1 MRKFKNALL
10 LFLLVT
16 MSAILFAC
24 NNDENAS
31 NNGAESSSET
41 DTENSS
47 TNNEPQEISMMFNLH
62 VPEVPDKRLEEM
74 LEEATNTKL
83 DIRWVPD
90 NNYAENLNTAIAT
103 NNLPDVFLLKD
114 VTLDQQKEAVR
125 DGQYWEIGPY
135 LEEFPNLSKLNPD
148 ILKNTSIDGKIYT
161 LYAGR
166 PLSRQGLI
174 YRKDWADN
182 LGLDTPT
189 NLDELYEMMRAFT
202 EDDPDGNGKDDTIG
216 LTDREILGTF
226 ENFAT
231 WHGAPN
237 NWGEKDGELL
247 PQFMFPEYREAMDYF
262 KSLFDN
268 GYINKDAPVTS
279 KTDQQELLKNGT
291 AGVYIGTMGDVEG
304 MYKDAVAINP
314 DVVLD
319 VHNYIEGPDGEY
331 RTRSIPGYGSMLI
344 FPKAAIEDEE
354 ELRGVLSFFDYLMSP
369 EGSNLLIWGVEGEH
383 HEVID
388 GKAQVIEENKEKF
401 DREIL
406 PYTPLEIGEPATNG
420 RYTGH
425 FEYEP
430 RAKAEELY
438 EDNNNYLVADPTAAL
453 DSATWANTSETLTQ
467 IMEDAT
473 YQYFLGQID
482 SDGFDQAIEKW
493 KEAGGAQVIEE
504 YNEQWKAQQ

>member
-1 MRKFKNALL
+1 MKNWSKVLIPCYLVLIGFLL
-10 LFLLVT
+10 LGC
-16 MSAILFAC
+16 S
-24 NNDENAS
+24 NNESAS
-31 NNGAESSSET
+31 NNKGG
-41 DTENSS
+41 NSDS
-47 TNNEPQEISMMFNLH
+47 GPQEISIMLNLH
-62 VPEVPDKRLEEM
+62 VPEVPDKRLEE
-74 LEEATNTKL
+74 LIEKETNTQL

-114 VTLDQQKEAVR
+114 VTLDQQKAAIR
-125 DGQYWEIGPY
+125 DDQYWEIGPY
-135 LEEFPNLSKLNPD
+135 LDDYPNLSKLNKD
-148 ILKNTSIDGKIYT
+148 ILKNTAVDGKIYT

-182 LGLDTPT
+182 LGLGTPT
-189 NLDELYEMMRAFT
+189 NLEELYEMMRAFT

-237 NWGEKDGELL
+237 NWGEKDGQLL

-291 AGVYIGTMGDVEG
+291 AGVYIGTMGDVES
-304 MYKDAVAINP
+304 MYQDALAINP
-314 DVVLD
+314 GVVLD

-344 FPKAAIEDEE
+344 FPKAAVETEE
-354 ELRGVLSFFDYLMSP
+354 ELKGILSFFDYLMTP
-369 EGSNLLIWGVEGEH
+369 EGANLLLWGVEGEH
-383 HEVID
+383 YEVVD
-388 GKAQVIEENKEKF
+388 GKGKVIEENRDTF
-401 DREIL
+401 NRQIL
-406 PYTPLEIGEPATNG
+406 PYTSLEIGEPDTNG
-420 RYTGH
+420 RYIGY

-438 EDNNNYLVADPTAAL
+438 KDNNDYLVHDPTAAL
-453 DSATWANTSETLTQ
+453 ESATWASKSETLTQ
-467 IMEDAT
+467 IITDAT

-482 SDGFDQAIEKW
+482 NEGFDQAIEEW
-493 KEAGGAQVIEE
+493 KEAGG
-504 YNEQWKAQQ
+504 

>member
-1 MRKFKNALL
+1 MGKKSIFVWSM
-10 LFLLVT
+10 LV
-16 MSAILFAC
+16 MFMLAAC
-24 NNDENAS
+24 SDDDTSS
-31 NNGAESSSET
+31 NEESSSG
-41 DTENSS
+41 
-47 TNNEPQEISMMFNLH
+47 PQEISMMFNLH
-62 VPEVPDKRLEEM
+62 VPEVPEPRLEEL

-135 LEEFPNLSKLNPD
+135 LEEFPNLNKLKPE
-148 ILKNTSIDGKIYT
+148 ILKNTMIDGKLYT

-182 LGLDTPT
+182 LGLDAPT
-189 NLDELYEMMRAFT
+189 NLEELYEMMRAFT

-237 NWGEKDGELL
+237 NWGEKDGKLL

-268 GYINKDAPVTS
+268 GYINRDAPVTS
-279 KTDQQELLKNGT
+279 KTDQQDLLKNGT
-291 AGVYIGTMGDVEG
+291 AGVYIGTMGDVEP
-304 MYKDAVAINP
+304 MYRDAVAINP

-344 FPKAAIEDEE
+344 FPKSSVETEE
-354 ELRGVLSFFDYLMSP
+354 ELKGILAFFDFLMTP
-369 EGSNLLIWGVEGEH
+369 EGSNLLYWGVEGEH
-383 HEVID
+383 YEVVD
-388 GKAQVIEENKEKF
+388 GYAKVIPENKNQYNL
-401 DREIL
+401 EIR
-406 PYTPLEIGEPATNG
+406 PYTPLEIGEPETNG
-420 RYTGH
+420 RYTGYY
-425 FEYEP
+425 EYEP
-430 RAKAEELY
+430 RAKADELY
-438 EDNNNYLVADPTAAL
+438 MDNNDYLVKDLTAPL
-453 DSATWANTSETLTQ
+453 DSQTWADKSEILSQ
-467 IMEDAT
+467 IMVDAT
-473 YQYFLGQID
+473 YQYFLGEID
-482 SDGFDQAIEKW
+482 SAGFDAAIEKW
-493 KEAGGAQVIEE
+493 KEEGGQQVIEE
-504 YNEQWKAQQ
+504 YTEQWKEMQ

>member
-1 MRKFKNALL
+1 MWKKSVYVWSMFV
-10 LFLLVT
+10 LFMLV
-16 MSAILFAC
+16 AC
-24 NNDENAS
+24 SDDDTSS
-31 NNGAESSSET
+31 NEESS
-41 DTENSS
+41 TESQE
-47 TNNEPQEISMMFNLH
+47 EPQEISMMFNLH
-62 VPEVPDKRLEEM
+62 VPEVPEPRLEEL
-74 LEEATNTKL
+74 LEEATNTEL

-135 LEEFPNLSKLNPD
+135 LEEFPNLNKLNPE
-148 ILKNTSIDGKIYT
+148 ILKNTMIDGKLYT

-174 YRKDWADN
+174 YRQDWAEN
-182 LGLDTPT
+182 LGLNTPT
-189 NLDELYEMMRAFT
+189 NLDELYKMMRAFT
-202 EDDPDGNGKDDTIG
+202 EDDPDGNGEDDTIG

-237 NWGEKDGELL
+237 NWGEKDGQLL

-268 GYINKDAPVTS
+268 GYINRDAPVTS
-279 KTDQQELLKNGT
+279 KTDQQNMLKDGT
-291 AGVYIGTMGDVEG
+291 AGVYIGTMGDVEP
-304 MYKDAVAINP
+304 MYRDAVAINP
-314 DVVLD
+314 DVVFD

-344 FPKAAIEDEE
+344 FPKSSVETEE
-354 ELRGVLSFFDYLMSP
+354 ELKGILSFFDFLMTP
-369 EGSNLLIWGVEGEH
+369 EGSNLLYWGVEGEH
-383 HEVID
+383 YEVVDGYAEVIP
-388 GKAQVIEENKEKF
+388 ENQ
-401 DREIL
+401 DQYNLEIR
-406 PYTPLEIGEPATNG
+406 PYTPFEIGEPETNG
-420 RYTGH
+420 RYTGYY
-425 FEYEP
+425 EYEP
-430 RAKAEELY
+430 RAKADELY
-438 EDNNNYLVADPTAAL
+438 IDNNDYLVEDLTAPL
-453 DSATWANTSETLTQ
+453 DSQTWADKSEILSQ

-482 SDGFDQAIEKW
+482 SDGFDAAIDKW
-493 KEAGGAQVIEE
+493 KDEGGEQVIEE
-504 YNEQWKAQQ
+504 YTEQWQEMQ

>member
-1 MRKFKNALL
+1 MRKFKNIFILF
-10 LFLLVT
+10 FLLT
-16 MSAILFAC
+16 LSAILFAC
-24 NNDENAS
+24 SDNESASQDDSS
-31 NNGAESSSET
+31 NNSTPETEST
-41 DTENSS
+41 S
-47 TNNEPQEISMMFNLH
+47 TNEEPQEITMMFNLH
-62 VPEVPDKRLEEM
+62 VPEVPDKRLEEL

-125 DGQYWEIGPY
+125 DDQYWEIGPY

-182 LGLDTPT
+182 LGLETPT
-189 NLDELYEMMRAFT
+189 NLEELYEMMRAFT

-237 NWGEKDGELL
+237 MWGEKDGELL

-291 AGVYIGTMGDVEG
+291 AGVYIGTMGDVEP
-304 MYKDAVAINP
+304 MHKDAVAINP
-314 DVVLD
+314 DVVFD
-319 VHNYIEGPDGEY
+319 VHNHIEGADGEY

-344 FPKAAIEDEE
+344 FPKASIESEE
-354 ELRGVLSFFDYLMSP
+354 ELRGILGFFDYLMSP

-383 HEVID
+383 YEVID
-388 GKAQVIEENKEKF
+388 GKAQVIEENKENY
-401 DREIL
+401 DREIR
-406 PYTPLEIGEPATNG
+406 PYTPLEIGEPASNG

-438 EDNNNYLVADPTAAL
+438 EDNNNYLVHDPTAAL
-453 DSATWANTSETLTQ
+453 DSPTWADTSETLSQ

-482 SDGFDQAIEKW
+482 SAGFDAAIEKW
-493 KEAGGAQVIEE
+493 KEAGGAKVMEE
-504 YNEQWKAQQ
+504 YNEQWQAQQ

>member
-1 MRKFKNALL
+1 MKNWSKVLILCYLVLIGFLL
-10 LFLLVT
+10 LGC
-16 MSAILFAC
+16 S
-24 NNDENAS
+24 NNESAS
-31 NNGAESSSET
+31 NNKGG
-41 DTENSS
+41 NSDS
-47 TNNEPQEISMMFNLH
+47 GPQEISIMLNLH
-62 VPEVPDKRLEEM
+62 VPEVPDKRLEE
-74 LEEATNTKL
+74 LIEKETNTQL

-114 VTLDQQKEAVR
+114 VTLDQQKAAIR
-125 DGQYWEIGPY
+125 DDQYWEIGPY
-135 LEEFPNLSKLNPD
+135 LDDYPNLSKLNKD
-148 ILKNTSIDGKIYT
+148 ILKNTAVDGKIYT

-182 LGLDTPT
+182 LGLGTPT
-189 NLDELYEMMRAFT
+189 NLEELYEMMRAFT

-237 NWGEKDGELL
+237 NWGEKDGQLL

-291 AGVYIGTMGDVEG
+291 AGVYIGTMGDVES
-304 MYKDAVAINP
+304 MYQDALAINP

-344 FPKAAIEDEE
+344 FPKAAVETEE
-354 ELRGVLSFFDYLMSP
+354 ELKGILSFFDYLMTP
-369 EGSNLLIWGVEGEH
+369 EGANLLLWGVEGEH
-383 HEVID
+383 YEVVD
-388 GKAQVIEENKEKF
+388 GKGKVIEENRDTF
-401 DREIL
+401 NRQIL
-406 PYTPLEIGEPATNG
+406 PYTSLEIGEPDTNG
-420 RYTGH
+420 RYIGY

-438 EDNNNYLVADPTAAL
+438 KDNNDYLVHDPTAAL
-453 DSATWANTSETLTQ
+453 ESATWASKSETLTQ
-467 IMEDAT
+467 IITDAT

-482 SDGFDQAIEKW
+482 NEGFDQAIEEW

-504 YNEQWKAQQ
+504 YNEQWQDK